1 VSNAPGSP
9 TAAAGVANAQGDDG
23 SSIYDLGYRRYEGVR
38 LGRRSAIGALYRE
51 SLRAAFG
58 LGRSTGAKVGP
69 AILITIALFPAMVQ
83 LIISALIPADI
94 EVIRASEY
102 YGGVKFILA
111 LYVAV
116 VAPDIV
122 GRDQRTRSLT
132 LYFTRGITR
141 SDYALG
147 KLAAM
152 TTAMLAIT
160 LLPQAL
166 LFAGNALSTADFGA
180 YARREWTQL
189 FPIVGTAFAGS
200 LLIASI
206 GTLIAA
212 QTPQRAFAT
221 VGIVVAFVLPI
232 AVAAVM
238 IEDVGGD
245 LTRLAVFASPLDL
258 VDGMTLWMFREAPS
272 VGSIVAQAGYDTS
285 WYGVVGAVVAL
296 VATVLL
302 IWRYYRVQA

>member
-1 VSNAPGSP
+1 MSATPGSP
-9 TAAAGVANAQGDDG
+9 TDSATEGAERGA

-38 LGRRSAIGALYRE
+38 RGRLYAIGALYRE

-58 LGRSTGAKVGP
+58 LGRSASAKVGP
-69 AILITIALFPAMVQ
+69 AILITIALFPALVQ
-83 LIISALIPADI
+83 LIISALIPLDI

-141 SDYALG
+141 MDYALG
-147 KLAAM
+147 KLVAM

-160 LLPQAL
+160 LLPQAI
-166 LFAGNALSTADFGA
+166 LFSGNALSTADFGA
-180 YARREWTQL
+180 YVRNEWTQL
-189 FPIVGTAFAGS
+189 FPIVATALAGS
-200 LLIASI
+200 WLIASI

-221 VGIVVAFVLPI
+221 VGIVVAFILPLP
-232 AVAAVM
+232 VAAVM
-238 IEDVGGD
+238 IEEVGGE
-245 LTRLAVFASPLDL
+245 LTRLAVFISPLDL
-258 VDGMTLWMFREAPS
+258 VDGMTLWMFRESPS
-272 VGSIVAQAGYDTS
+272 SGSIVAQAGYDTV
-285 WYGVVGAVVAL
+285 WYAVAAAVIGL
-296 VATVLL
+296 VATALL
-302 IWRYYRVQA
+302 IWRYQRVQA